1 MEFLIIFLLITPFVL
16 GLVAFGVFVFHFSA
30 QESHKR
36 RLDLMRANA
45 FVTTL
50 APDNNGN
57 YPVRL
62 FSDGAY
68 IQPERGNIAQN
79 VPHSFNYAPHVIYK
93 GHETPPGRQELS
105 TPFVDAQDV
114 REVEPLSAGDAL
126 DLLPRNQLAMCF
138 GVDGDGKP
146 VTSTLPESVH
156 LLNVGGSGMG
166 KSTLAANLVTQLIS
180 LNDADRL
187 QLAICDIKGTT
198 AKHFAPYASLIA
210 TKEDEIVVTM
220 QAVRKLVDYRRER
233 GVVDG
238 ETWLLLVEE
247 ALALQYY
254 LSKEQFDEY
263 SSHFSA
269 IALLGREFGV
279 YLMACSQVD
288 YSTPQLRNSR
298 GNFASR
304 MSAAVM
310 PKAAEAMGF
319 MNRDLVK
326 EIWRAKKPGQFL
338 LENVDGERRI
348 TAPRLDLKSGE
359 LARLLPKTT
368 FQAKKVELKDAENLT
383 TNFSVQFSDFEP
395 KENFQT
401 TSSQPQ
407 IQEIVKRL
415 KAGGM
420 TKGDIIAS
428 VYNVK
433 AGGSKAYRDACNDF
447 DAIVTRFDGAA

>member
-1 MEFLIIFLLITPFVL
+1 V
-16 GLVAFGVFVFHFSA
+16 
-30 QESHKR
+30 
-36 RLDLMRANA
+36 
-45 FVTTL
+45 TL

-62 FSDGAY
+62 FSDGHY
-68 IQPERGNIAQN
+68 LQPERGNIFQP
-79 VPHSFNYAPHVIYK
+79 VPHSFSYAPHVINK

-166 KSTLAANLVTQLIS
+166 KSTLAANLVTQLVT

-187 QLAICDIKGTT
+187 QLAILDIKGTT
-198 AKHFAPYASLIA
+198 AKWFAPYAALTA
-210 TKEDEIVVTM
+210 TTQETIIEAM
-220 QAVRKLVDYRRER
+220 RAVRKLVDYRRER
-233 GVVDG
+233 GITNA

-269 IALLGREFGV
+269 MALLGREFGV

-288 YSTPQLRNSR
+288 YSSPQLRNAR

-304 MSAAVM
+304 MSASVM
-310 PKAAEAMGF
+310 PKAAESMGF

-326 EIWRAKKPGQFL
+326 EVWRAKKPGQFL

-368 FQAKKVELKDAENLT
+368 FQTTKTELKDAEKFSKV
-383 TNFSVQFSDFEP
+383 FSVQFSDFEP
-395 KENFQT
+395 KESFQT
-401 TSSQPQ
+401 AMSQPQ

-420 TKGDIIAS
+420 TKGDIITS

-433 AGGSKAYRDACNDF
+433 PGGSKAYRDACNDF
-447 DAIVTRFDGAA
+447 DAIVA